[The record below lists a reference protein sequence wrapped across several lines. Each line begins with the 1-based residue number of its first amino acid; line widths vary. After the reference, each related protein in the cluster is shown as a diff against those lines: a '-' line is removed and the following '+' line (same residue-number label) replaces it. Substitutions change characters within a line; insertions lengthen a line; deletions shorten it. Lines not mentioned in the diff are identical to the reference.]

1 MISTLGFKVRKGLR
15 VLAKTFHRRNMAS
28 LRDVL
33 SEQIPKKQEQLNA
46 LKKEYGYMLVSYD
59 ILNAM

>member
-1 MISTLGFKVRKGLR
+1 
-15 VLAKTFHRRNMAS
+15 MAS